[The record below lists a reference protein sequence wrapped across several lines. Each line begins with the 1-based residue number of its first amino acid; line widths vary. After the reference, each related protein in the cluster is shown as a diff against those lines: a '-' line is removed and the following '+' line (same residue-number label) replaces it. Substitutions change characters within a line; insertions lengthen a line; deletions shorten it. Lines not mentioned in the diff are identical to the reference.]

1 MSIINEID
9 LSNTGLTTRSNRF
22 NSSINVNDNACD
34 DFIESEKNLGGAQI
48 VETYENDLYKW
59 KPNHLLMSNFYT
71 YVINNESIYDTTYNN
86 MVNLYNSIIEKQF
99 NTLKLLDSFDETFSD
114 IQLLSIIYNNVTTG
128 SSSYTINL
136 FDNIKNHTFKLDI
149 KISSNKIINN
159 NYYNDF
165 SIYQPYT
172 GHMDYD
178 GTFYLNSMNSTNRI
192 KLTTYNYENP
202 SITRELTINCQ
213 TNNST
218 SYIEFDNFYNRSEP
232 ITESYLFCTEVSQNY
247 KIIPYKLMRDDNGTM
262 RSLENI
268 VNIDKKDNEPFF
280 VESINI
286 NLVKNCEIKKI
297 TGSNIL
303 NYTKLDGKSS
313 RPIYWFLN
321 EPYFRNKQMIFAV
334 KKHYKSDEPNSVYG
348 EDFYYLEEIDKIS
361 ASSKYYSGFTINIL
375 DNSILDSSNEEY
387 KEEYYMIII
396 ANNKSYLYKLNFIY
410 EDYTEIDSCIDPN
423 ITCNCKDNSIDISHL
438 LKENEYYNLKE
449 NTKYDIC
456 IDNDNDNDDDYEKFN
471 ILSISVKH
479 SNDND
484 FNDHPCIKKNNT
496 NNYYELYTSG
506 KGNYTLMITFSHIT
520 GIYNTKTIN
529 ISVGETETA
538 KYLTSSDVGGN
549 VNIDIQEN
557 LINNLESDTNSTSDM
572 MFIDYE
578 HDYTLNEI
586 CYIFTGKKQ
595 NDISIIPSSLQIEY
609 DSSRYDSLDKS
620 YISKDFVDQLYFER
634 YFATDGD
641 NNVISNKLNLTCNI
655 KKHQYEETNGIAKN
669 AIIPV
674 KLYYYNGK
682 DKNYIEKTT
691 YINIDLSGY
700 FEEPTEN
707 PILPS
712 TGDETGDSSL
722 DSSLDTV
729 NI

>member
-22 NSSINVNDNACD
+22 NSSINVNDNVYD
-34 DFIESEKNLGGAQI
+34 DFIESEKNLGEAQI
-48 VETYENDLYKW
+48 LETYENDLYKW

-149 KISSNKIINN
+149 QISSNKIVNN

-218 SYIEFDNFYNRSEP
+218 SYIEFDNFYNPSEP
-232 ITESYLFCTEVSQNY
+232 IIESDLFCTEVSQNY

-268 VNIDKKDNEPFF
+268 VNIDKKDNEPFS

-286 NLVKNCEIKKI
+286 NLVKNYEIKKI
-297 TGSNIL
+297 IGSNIL
-303 NYTKLDGKSS
+303 NYNKLDGKSS
-313 RPIYWFLN
+313 RAIYWFLN
-321 EPYFRNKQMIFAV
+321 ESYFRNKQIIFAV
-334 KKHYKSDEPNSVYG
+334 KKHYQSDEPNSVYG
-348 EDFYYLEEIDKIS
+348 EDFYYLEEIYKIS
-361 ASSKYYSGFTINIL
+361 ASSVYYSNFTINIL
-375 DNSILDSSNEEY
+375 DNSILDSSE
-387 KEEYYMIII
+387 EEYYMIII
-396 ANNKSYLYKLNFIY
+396 ANNKSYLYKLNFIH
-410 EDYTEIDSCIDPN
+410 EKYTKIDSCFSPK
-423 ITCNCKDNSIDISHL
+423 ITCNYIDNNINISHL
-438 LKENEYYNLKE
+438 LEENNNYNLKE

-456 IDNDNDNDDDYEKFN
+456 INDVVEDNVKKFN

-479 SNDND
+479 SNDNN

-506 KGNYTLMITFSHIT
+506 KGNYMLMITFSHIT
-520 GIYNTKTIN
+520 GIYHTKTFN
-529 ISVGETETA
+529 ISVGENA
-538 KYLTSSDVGGN
+538 NYLTSSDVGGN
-549 VNIDIQEN
+549 VNINIQEN
-557 LINNLESDTNSTSDM
+557 LINNLESDM

-586 CYIFTGKKQ
+586 CNLFTNK

-634 YFATDGD
+634 YFATDEN
-641 NNVISNKLNLTCNI
+641 NNVISNKLHLTCNI
-655 KKHQYEETNGIAKN
+655 KKQQYEETNGIDKN

-722 DSSLDTV
+722 DTSLDTG

>member
-9 LSNTGLTTRSNRF
+9 LSNTVLTTRSNRF
-22 NSSINVNDNACD
+22 NTSINVNNNLYD
-34 DFIESEKNLGGAQI
+34 DFIESEKNLGEAQI

-99 NTLKLLDSFDETFSD
+99 NTLKLLDSFDEIFSD

-149 KISSNKIINN
+149 QISSNKIVNN

-165 SIYQPYT
+165 STGRPYT

-218 SYIEFDNFYNRSEP
+218 SYIEFDNFYNKSEF
-232 ITESYLFCTEVSQNY
+232 IIESDLFCNEVSQNK

-262 RSLENI
+262 RGLENI
-268 VNIDKKDNEPFF
+268 VNIDKKDNEPFS
-280 VESINI
+280 VESIDI
-286 NLVKNCEIKKI
+286 NLVKNYEIKKI

-303 NYTKLDGKSS
+303 NYTKLDGKSA

-321 EPYFRNKQMIFAV
+321 ESYFRNKQMIFAV
-334 KKHYKSDEPNSVYG
+334 KKHYKSDVNNPVYG
-348 EDFYYLEEIDKIS
+348 YDFYYLEEIDKIS
-361 ASSKYYSGFTINIL
+361 VSSEYYSSFTINIL
-375 DNSILDSSNEEY
+375 DNSILDSSE
-387 KEEYYMIII
+387 EEYYMIII
-396 ANNKSYLYKLNFIY
+396 ANNKSYLYKLNFIH
-410 EDYTEIDSCIDPN
+410 EDYKEIDSCFSPK
-423 ITCNCKDNSIDISHL
+423 ITCNCKDNSIDINNASNDENTIHL
-438 LKENEYYNLKE
+438 LKE

-456 IDNDNDNDDDYEKFN
+456 IDDVEDDVKKFN

-479 SNDND
+479 SNDNN

-506 KGNYTLMITFSHIT
+506 KGNYMLMITFSHIT
-520 GIYNTKTIN
+520 GIYHTKTFN
-529 ISVGETETA
+529 ISVGETKTA

-549 VNIDIQEN
+549 VNINIQEN
-557 LINNLESDTNSTSDM
+557 LINNLESDM

-586 CYIFTGKKQ
+586 CDLFTNK

-634 YFATDGD
+634 YFATDED
-641 NNVISNKLNLTCNI
+641 NNVISNKLHLKCNI
-655 KKHQYEETNGIAKN
+655 KKQQYEETNGIDKN

-700 FEEPTEN
+700 FEEPTDN

-712 TGDETGDSSL
+712 PGDGSSDSSL
-722 DSSLDTV
+722 DMV

>member
-22 NSSINVNDNACD
+22 NSSINVNDNAYD
-34 DFIESEKNLGGAQI
+34 DFIEREKNLGEAQI
-48 VETYENDLYKW
+48 LETYENDLYKW

-149 KISSNKIINN
+149 QISSNKIVNN

-165 SIYQPYT
+165 STGRPYA

-218 SYIEFDNFYNRSEP
+218 SYIEFDNFYNPSEP
-232 ITESYLFCTEVSQNY
+232 IIESDLFSNEVSLND
-247 KIIPYKLMRDDNGTM
+247 KIIPYKLMRDVNGTM
-262 RSLENI
+262 RGLENI
-268 VNIDKKDNEPFF
+268 VNIDKKDNEPFY

-286 NLVKNCEIKKI
+286 NLVKNYEIKKI

-313 RPIYWFLN
+313 RAIYWFLN
-321 EPYFRNKQMIFAV
+321 ESYFRNKQMIFAV
-334 KKHYKSDEPNSVYG
+334 KKHYKSDVNNPVYG
-348 EDFYYLEEIDKIS
+348 YDFYYLEEIDKIS
-361 ASSKYYSGFTINIL
+361 VSSEYYSNFTINL
-375 DNSILDSSNEEY
+375 DNSILDSSE
-387 KEEYYMIII
+387 EEYYMIII
-396 ANNKSYLYKLNFIY
+396 ANNKSYLYKLNFIH
-410 EDYTEIDSCIDPN
+410 EEYTKIDSCFSPK
-423 ITCNCKDNSIDISHL
+423 ITYNCKDNSIDINNAL
-438 LKENEYYNLKE
+438 NDENKIYLLKE

-456 IDNDNDNDDDYEKFN
+456 IDDDVEDDVKKFN

-506 KGNYTLMITFSHIT
+506 KGKYMLMITFSHIT
-520 GIYNTKTIN
+520 GIYHTKTFN
-529 ISVGETETA
+529 ISVGENA
-538 KYLTSSDVGGN
+538 NYLTSSDVGGN
-549 VNIDIQEN
+549 VNINIQEN
-557 LINNLESDTNSTSDM
+557 LINDLESDM

-586 CYIFTGKKQ
+586 CDLFT
-595 NDISIIPSSLQIEY
+595 NDSQKNISIIPSSLQIEY

-634 YFATDGD
+634 YFATDEY
-641 NNVISNKLNLTCNI
+641 NNVISNKLHLKCNI
-655 KKHQYEETNGIAKN
+655 KKQQYEETNGIDKN

-707 PILPS
+707 TILPS
-712 TGDETGDSSL
+712 PGDGSSDSSL
-722 DSSLDTV
+722 DMV

>member
-22 NSSINVNDNACD
+22 NSSINVNDNAYD
-34 DFIESEKNLGGAQI
+34 DFIEREKNLGEAHI

-86 MVNLYNSIIEKQF
+86 MINLYNSIIEKQF

-149 KISSNKIINN
+149 QISSNKIINN

-165 SIYQPYT
+165 SIYRPYT

-218 SYIEFDNFYNRSEP
+218 SYIEFDNFYNPSEH
-232 ITESYLFCTEVSQNY
+232 IIESYLFCTEVSQNY
-247 KIIPYKLMRDDNGTM
+247 KIIPYKLIRDDNGTM

-286 NLVKNCEIKKI
+286 NLVKNYEIQKI

-313 RPIYWFLN
+313 RTIYWFLN
-321 EPYFRNKQMIFAV
+321 ESYFRNKQIIFAV
-334 KKHYKSDEPNSVYG
+334 KKHYQSDEPNSVYG
-348 EDFYYLEEIDKIS
+348 EDFYYLEEIYKIS
-361 ASSKYYSGFTINIL
+361 ASSEYYSRFTINIL
-375 DNSILDSSNEEY
+375 DNSILDSSE
-387 KEEYYMIII
+387 EEYYMIII
-396 ANNKSYLYKLNFIY
+396 ANNKSYLYKLNFIHEKY
-410 EDYTEIDSCIDPN
+410 KKIDSCFSPKITYNYIDNN
-423 ITCNCKDNSIDISHL
+423 INISHL
-438 LKENEYYNLKE
+438 LEENTDYNLKE

-456 IDNDNDNDDDYEKFN
+456 IDDGDVDDDVDDVDDDVKKFN
-471 ILSISVKH
+471 ILSIYVKH

-506 KGNYTLMITFSHIT
+506 KGNYMLMITFSHIT
-520 GIYNTKTIN
+520 GIYHTKTFN
-529 ISVGETETA
+529 ISVGENA
-538 KYLTSSDVGGN
+538 NYLTSSDVGGN
-549 VNIDIQEN
+549 VNINIQEN
-557 LINNLESDTNSTSDM
+557 LINDLESDM

-586 CYIFTGKKQ
+586 CYLFTGKSQ
-595 NDISIIPSSLQIEY
+595 NISIIPSSLQIEY
-609 DSSRYDSLDKS
+609 DSSRYDSSYTS

-634 YFATDGD
+634 YFATDKN
-641 NNVISNKLNLTCNI
+641 NNVISNKLHLTCNI
-655 KKHQYEETNGIAKN
+655 KKQQYEETNGIAKN

-707 PILPS
+707 PILPPP
-712 TGDETGDSSL
+712 GDETGDSSL
-722 DSSLDTV
+722 DTSLDTV

>member
-22 NSSINVNDNACD
+22 NASINVNDNVYD
-34 DFIESEKNLGGAQI
+34 DFIESEKNLGEAQI

-86 MVNLYNSIIEKQF
+86 MINLYNSIIEKQF

-136 FDNIKNHTFKLDI
+136 FDNIKEHTFKLDI
-149 KISSNKIINN
+149 QISSNKIINN

-165 SIYQPYT
+165 STGRPYA

-218 SYIEFDNFYNRSEP
+218 SYIEFDNFYNPSEP
-232 ITESYLFCTEVSQNY
+232 IIESDLFCAKFSQNNEISY
-247 KIIPYKLMRDDNGTM
+247 ILMRDKNGDI
-262 RSLENI
+262 RNFENI
-268 VNIDKKDNEPFF
+268 VNIDKKDNESFS
-280 VESINI
+280 VESIDI
-286 NLVKNCEIKKI
+286 NLVKNYEIKKI

-303 NYTKLDGKSS
+303 NYTKLDGKSA

-321 EPYFRNKQMIFAV
+321 ESYFRNKQIIFTV
-334 KKHYKSDEPNSVYG
+334 KKHYQSDEPNG

-361 ASSKYYSGFTINIL
+361 VSSVYYSSFTINIL
-375 DNSILDSSNEEY
+375 DNSILDSSE
-387 KEEYYMIII
+387 EEYYMIII
-396 ANNKSYLYKLNFIY
+396 ANNKSYLYKLNFIHEEY
-410 EDYTEIDSCIDPN
+410 KKIDSCFSPK
-423 ITCNCKDNSIDISHL
+423 ITCNCKDNNIDINNASND
-438 LKENEYYNLKE
+438 ENKIYLLKE

-456 IDNDNDNDDDYEKFN
+456 IDDVVEDNVDDVVDDDVKKFN

-506 KGNYTLMITFSHIT
+506 KGNYMLMITFSHIT
-520 GIYNTKTIN
+520 GIYHTKTFN
-529 ISVGETETA
+529 ISVGENA
-538 KYLTSSDVGGN
+538 NYLTSSDVGGN
-549 VNIDIQEN
+549 VNINIQEN
-557 LINNLESDTNSTSDM
+557 LINDLESDM

-578 HDYTLNEI
+578 HNYTLNEI
-586 CYIFTGKKQ
+586 CDLFTNK

-634 YFATDGD
+634 YFATDEN
-641 NNVISNKLNLTCNI
+641 NNVISNKLHLKCNI
-655 KKHQYEETNGIAKN
+655 KKQQYEETNGIDKN

-712 TGDETGDSSL
+712 PGDGSS

>member
-9 LSNTGLTTRSNRF
+9 LSNTVLTTRSNRF
-22 NSSINVNDNACD
+22 NTSINVNDNVYD
-34 DFIESEKNLGGAQI
+34 DFIESEKKLGEAQI

-59 KPNHLLMSNFYT
+59 KPNHLLMSSFYT

-99 NTLKLLDSFDETFSD
+99 NTLKLLDSFDEIFSD

-136 FDNIKNHTFKLDI
+136 FDNIKEHTFKLDI
-149 KISSNKIINN
+149 QISSNKIINN

-165 SIYQPYT
+165 STRRPYI

-178 GTFYLNSMNSTNRI
+178 GAFYLNSMNSTNRI

-218 SYIEFDNFYNRSEP
+218 SYIEFDNFYNPSEP
-232 ITESYLFCTEVSQNY
+232 IEESDLFCTEDSQNY
-247 KIIPYKLMRDDNGTM
+247 KIIPYKLMRDNNGTM
-262 RSLENI
+262 RGLENI

-303 NYTKLDGKSS
+303 NYTKLDGKSA

-321 EPYFRNKQMIFAV
+321 EPYFRNKQIIFAV
-334 KKHYKSDEPNSVYG
+334 KKHYKSDVTNPVYG
-348 EDFYYLEEIDKIS
+348 NDFYYLEEIDTIS
-361 ASSKYYSGFTINIL
+361 VSSEYYSSFTINIL
-375 DNSILDSSNEEY
+375 DNSILDSSE
-387 KEEYYMIII
+387 EEYYMIII
-396 ANNKSYLYKLNFIY
+396 ANNKSYLYKLNFIIHK
-410 EDYTEIDSCIDPN
+410 DYTEIDSCIYPN
-423 ITCNCKDNSIDISHL
+423 ITCNCKDNSINISNDSND
-438 LKENEYYNLKE
+438 ENKIYLLKE

-456 IDNDNDNDDDYEKFN
+456 IDDYNDDDYKKFN
-471 ILSISVKH
+471 ILSISVEH
-479 SNDND
+479 SNDNN

-496 NNYYELYTSG
+496 NNNYELYTSG
-506 KGNYTLMITFSHIT
+506 KGNYTLMIAFSHIT

-529 ISVGETETA
+529 ISVGENA
-538 KYLTSSDVGGN
+538 KYLTSSDVDEKEN
-549 VNIDIQEN
+549 VNIDIYEN
-557 LINNLESDTNSTSDM
+557 LINNLESDTNSTSDI

-578 HDYTLNEI
+578 SDYTLNKI
-586 CYIFTGKKQ
+586 CYLFTNK

-620 YISKDFVDQLYFER
+620 YISKDFVNQLYFER

-641 NNVISNKLNLTCNI
+641 NNVISNKLHLTCNI
-655 KKHQYEETNGIAKN
+655 KKQYEETNGVNNVKKQH
-669 AIIPV
+669 AIIPA

-691 YINIDLSGY
+691 YINIYLSDY

-707 PILPS
+707 PILPFP
-712 TGDETGDSSL
+712 GDETGDSSL
-722 DSSLDTV
+722 DSSLDMV

>member
-9 LSNTGLTTRSNRF
+9 LSNTGLTTRSNSF
-22 NSSINVNDNACD
+22 NSSINVNDNVYD
-34 DFIESEKNLGGAQI
+34 DFIESEKNLGDAHI

-149 KISSNKIINN
+149 QISSNKIVNN

-165 SIYQPYT
+165 SIYRPYT

-218 SYIEFDNFYNRSEP
+218 SYIEFDNFYNPSKP
-232 ITESYLFCTEVSQNY
+232 IIESDLFCTEVSQNNEISY
-247 KIIPYKLMRDDNGTM
+247 ILMRDKNDDM

-268 VNIDKKDNEPFF
+268 VNINKKDNESFS
-280 VESINI
+280 VESIDI
-286 NLVKNCEIKKI
+286 NLVKNYEIQKI
-297 TGSNIL
+297 TGSNTL

-313 RPIYWFLN
+313 RTIYWFLN
-321 EPYFRNKQMIFAV
+321 ESYFRNKQMIFAV
-334 KKHYKSDEPNSVYG
+334 KKHYQSDEPNG

-361 ASSKYYSGFTINIL
+361 VSSAYYSRFTINIL
-375 DNSILDSSNEEY
+375 DNSILDSSN
-387 KEEYYMIII
+387 EEYYMIII
-396 ANNKSYLYKLNFIY
+396 ANNKSYLYKLNFIHEKY
-410 EDYTEIDSCIDPN
+410 KKIDSCFSPK
-423 ITCNCKDNSIDISHL
+423 ITCNYIDNNINISYL
-438 LKENEYYNLKE
+438 LEENTDYNLKE

-456 IDNDNDNDDDYEKFN
+456 IDDGDVDDVDDVDDDVKKFN

-479 SNDND
+479 SNDNN

-496 NNYYELYTSG
+496 NKYELYTSG
-506 KGNYTLMITFSHIT
+506 KGNYMLMITFSHIT
-520 GIYNTKTIN
+520 GIYNTKTFN
-529 ISVGETETA
+529 ISVSETETA

-549 VNIDIQEN
+549 VNINIQEN
-557 LINNLESDTNSTSDM
+557 LINDLESDM

-586 CYIFTGKKQ
+586 CDLFT
-595 NDISIIPSSLQIEY
+595 NDRQKNISIIPSSLQIEY
-609 DSSRYDSLDKS
+609 DSSRYDSSNTS
-620 YISKDFVDQLYFER
+620 YISKDFVDKLYFER
-634 YFATDGD
+634 YFTTDEK
-641 NNVISNKLNLTCNI
+641 NNVISNKLHLTCNI
-655 KKHQYEETNGIAKN
+655 KKQQYEETNGIDKN

-712 TGDETGDSSL
+712 PGDGSSDSSL
-722 DSSLDTV
+722 DTSLDTV

>member
-22 NSSINVNDNACD
+22 NSSINVNDNVYD
-34 DFIESEKNLGGAQI
+34 DFTEREKNLGEAQI
-48 VETYENDLYKW
+48 LETYENDLYKW

-149 KISSNKIINN
+149 QISSNKIINN

-165 SIYQPYT
+165 SIYRPYT

-178 GTFYLNSMNSTNRI
+178 GTFYLNSMNSTNGI

-218 SYIEFDNFYNRSEP
+218 SYIEFDNFYNPSEP
-232 ITESYLFCTEVSQNY
+232 IIESDLFCTEVSQNY
-247 KIIPYKLMRDDNGTM
+247 KIIPYKLMRDDTGTM

-286 NLVKNCEIKKI
+286 NLVKNYEIEKI

-303 NYTKLDGKSS
+303 NYNKLPDKSS
-313 RPIYWFLN
+313 RTIYWFLN
-321 EPYFRNKQMIFAV
+321 ESYFRNKQMIFAV
-334 KKHYKSDEPNSVYG
+334 KKHYQSDEPNSVYG

-375 DNSILDSSNEEY
+375 DNSILDSSNEEC

-396 ANNKSYLYKLNFIY
+396 ANNKSYLYKLNFIH
-410 EDYTEIDSCIDPN
+410 EKYTEINSCINPV
-423 ITCNCKDNSIDISHL
+423 ITCNCKDNIDISYI
-438 LKENEYYNLKE
+438 LKENNNYNLKE

-456 IDNDNDNDDDYEKFN
+456 IDDDNDDDYEKFN

-484 FNDHPCIKKNNT
+484 FNDHPCIKKHNT
-496 NNYYELYTSG
+496 NNYELYTSG

-520 GIYNTKTIN
+520 GIYNTKTFN
-529 ISVGETETA
+529 ISVGENETA
-538 KYLTSSDVGGN
+538 KYLTSSDVDKKAN

-557 LINNLESDTNSTSDM
+557 LINNLESDTNSKNDM

-586 CYIFTGKKQ
+586 CYLFTGKSQ
-595 NDISIIPSSLQIEY
+595 NNISIIPSSLQIEY
-609 DSSRYDSLDKS
+609 DLSRYDSSYTS

-634 YFATDGD
+634 YFATDKD
-641 NNVISNKLNLTCNI
+641 NNVISNKLHLTCNI
-655 KKHQYEETNGIAKN
+655 KKQQYEETNGIVKN
-669 AIIPV
+669 AIIPA

-691 YINIDLSGY
+691 YINIYLSGY

-712 TGDETGDSSL
+712 PGDGSS

>member
-9 LSNTGLTTRSNRF
+9 LSNTVLTTRSNRF
-22 NSSINVNDNACD
+22 NTSINVNDNVYD
-34 DFIESEKNLGGAQI
+34 DFIESEKNLGEAQI

-86 MVNLYNSIIEKQF
+86 MINLYNSIIEKQF
-99 NTLKLLDSFDETFSD
+99 NTLKLLDSFDEIFSD
-114 IQLLSIIYNNVTTG
+114 IQLLSILYNNVTTG

-149 KISSNKIINN
+149 QISSNKIVNN

-165 SIYQPYT
+165 STGRPYA

-218 SYIEFDNFYNRSEP
+218 SYIEFDNFYNTSEP
-232 ITESYLFCTEVSQNY
+232 IIESDLFCNEVSQNK

-262 RSLENI
+262 RGLENI
-268 VNIDKKDNEPFF
+268 VNIDKKDNEPFS
-280 VESINI
+280 VESIDI
-286 NLVKNCEIKKI
+286 NLVKNYEIKKI

-303 NYTKLDGKSS
+303 NYTKLDGKSA

-321 EPYFRNKQMIFAV
+321 ESYFRNKQMIFAV
-334 KKHYKSDEPNSVYG
+334 KKHYKSDVNNPVYG
-348 EDFYYLEEIDKIS
+348 YDFYYLEEIDKIS
-361 ASSKYYSGFTINIL
+361 VSSEYYSSFTINL
-375 DNSILDSSNEEY
+375 DNSILDSSE
-387 KEEYYMIII
+387 EEYYMIII
-396 ANNKSYLYKLNFIY
+396 ANNKSYLYKLNFIHEEY
-410 EDYTEIDSCIDPN
+410 EKIDSCFSPK
-423 ITCNCKDNSIDISHL
+423 ITCNCKDNSIDINNAL
-438 LKENEYYNLKE
+438 NDENTIYLLKE

-456 IDNDNDNDDDYEKFN
+456 IDDDVEDDVKKFN

-506 KGNYTLMITFSHIT
+506 KGNYMLMITFSHIT
-520 GIYNTKTIN
+520 GIYHTKTFN
-529 ISVGETETA
+529 ISVGETA

-549 VNIDIQEN
+549 VNINIQEN
-557 LINNLESDTNSTSDM
+557 LINNLESDM

-586 CYIFTGKKQ
+586 CDLFTNNSQ
-595 NDISIIPSSLQIEY
+595 NKISIIPSSLQIEY

-634 YFATDGD
+634 YFATDEN
-641 NNVISNKLNLTCNI
+641 NNVISNKLHLKCNI
-655 KKHQYEETNGIAKN
+655 KKQQYEETNGIDKN

-712 TGDETGDSSL
+712 PGDGSS

>member
-22 NSSINVNDNACD
+22 NSSINVNDNAYD
-34 DFIESEKNLGGAQI
+34 DFIEREKNLGEAHI

-149 KISSNKIINN
+149 QISSNKIINN

-165 SIYQPYT
+165 SIYRPYT

-218 SYIEFDNFYNRSEP
+218 SYIEFDNFYNPSEH
-232 ITESYLFCTEVSQNY
+232 IIESYLFCTKFSQNN
-247 KIIPYKLMRDDNGTM
+247 KISYILMRDKNGDM
-262 RSLENI
+262 CNFENI
-268 VNIDKKDNEPFF
+268 VNIDKKDNESFS
-280 VESINI
+280 VESIDI
-286 NLVKNCEIKKI
+286 NLVKNYEIKKI

-303 NYTKLDGKSS
+303 NYNKLDGKSS
-313 RPIYWFLN
+313 RAIYWFLN
-321 EPYFRNKQMIFAV
+321 ESYFRNKQIIFAV
-334 KKHYKSDEPNSVYG
+334 KKHYQSDETNE

-361 ASSKYYSGFTINIL
+361 VSSEYSSRFTINIL
-375 DNSILDSSNEEY
+375 DNSILDSSE
-387 KEEYYMIII
+387 EEYYMIII
-396 ANNKSYLYKLNFIY
+396 ANNKSYLYKLNFIHK
-410 EDYTEIDSCIDPN
+410 EYTKIDLCFSPK
-423 ITCNCKDNSIDISHL
+423 ITCNYIDNKINISHL
-438 LKENEYYNLKE
+438 LEENTDYNLKE

-456 IDNDNDNDDDYEKFN
+456 IDDGDVDDDVDDGDVDVDDVVEDNVKKFN

-479 SNDND
+479 SNDNN

-506 KGNYTLMITFSHIT
+506 KGNYMLMITFSHIT
-520 GIYNTKTIN
+520 GIYHTKTFN
-529 ISVGETETA
+529 ISVGENA
-538 KYLTSSDVGGN
+538 NYLTSSDVGGN
-549 VNIDIQEN
+549 VNINIQEN
-557 LINNLESDTNSTSDM
+557 LINDLESDM

-586 CYIFTGKKQ
+586 CYLFTGKSQ
-595 NDISIIPSSLQIEY
+595 NISIIPSSLQIEY

-634 YFATDGD
+634 YFATDKD
-641 NNVISNKLNLTCNI
+641 NNVISNKLHLTCNI
-655 KKHQYEETNGIAKN
+655 KKQQYEETNGIAKN

-712 TGDETGDSSL
+712 PGDETGDSSL
-722 DSSLDTV
+722 DTSLDTV